1 MIIITSH
8 VGIKMEKEFQ
18 GVENV
23 SPEEHERR
31 EAFIKALDKDVVALM
46 WDYSNNY
53 LLDWHQ
59 HEYVQLLYPSTG
71 VITVRTDNAVTVLT
85 PRQALLIPA
94 GISHKV
100 KMNGK
105 VEMRSL
111 YMRNKDVTSLSLV
124 TVPPMLREMLRH
136 AVSIDKSYGEG
147 SAEDRLIAVLLDQI
161 NIVEGLQITLPRPN
175 DVGIRWV
182 EKELMANPQNTMTF
196 EEWAEFLCTSS
207 RTLRRRF
214 QQDINQPFRYWR
226 TQIRLSAALEKLA
239 IGQSVSQTALDVGF
253 SSESAF
259 IATFRKEFGITPK
272 RYSCEVSLKQ

>member
-1 MIIITSH
+1 
-8 VGIKMEKEFQ
+8 MEQKFE
-18 GVENV
+18 GVDNV

-31 EAFIKALDKDVVALM
+31 EAFIKALNKDVVALM

-53 LLDWHQ
+53 LLDWHK

-71 VITVRTDNAVTVLT
+71 VITVRTDNAAAVLT

-94 GISHKV
+94 GVSHKV

-111 YMRNKDVTSLSLV
+111 FMRNKETDSLSLV
-124 TVPPMLREMLRH
+124 TVTPMLREMLRH
-136 AVSIDKSYGEG
+136 AVKINQSYCEG
-147 SAEDRLIAVLLDQI
+147 SAEERLMEVLLDQI
-161 NIVEGLQITLPRPN
+161 DIVHGLQLSLPRPS
-175 DVGIRWV
+175 DAGIRWI
-182 EKELMANPQNTMTF
+182 EKELLANPQNDKTF

-226 TQIRLSAALEKLA
+226 TQIRLSVALEKLA
-239 IGQSVSQTALDVGF
+239 TGQSVSQTALEVGF

-272 RYSCEVSLKQ
+272 RYSVEVSPHKHIR